1 MVKYIISAADI
12 HIKNLRR
19 QEEYQELL
27 NKFIE
32 QCKEFVNEHNTDEV
46 RIVLAGDILHN
57 KLDISCE
64 AYALCSWF
72 LKQLDS
78 IAKTIVILGNHD
90 ANLQNTTRLDPLSL
104 IFSLNKFKQTY
115 FLDKELNYE
124 SGVIEDDNILW
135 CLYSAFDN
143 FTKPDLSEINR
154 EGKTLVGLFHGTVV
168 NASTDAGYIA
178 DKGVS
183 ASIFKDLDFVIMGHI
198 HKFQCINTDGVPL
211 VYCGSLIQQDHGEN
225 IDGHGYVIWDVE
237 NVTYEKH
244 DINNNDYG
252 FYTFQINDINDI
264 SLNDEELINV

>member
-19 QEEYQELL
+19 QDEYQIQLK
-27 NKFIE
+27 KFVDE
-32 QCKEFVNEHNTDEV
+32 CKEFASKHNPEEI

-64 AYALCSWF
+64 AYALCTWF

-90 ANLQNTTRLDPLSL
+90 ANLQNLSRLDPLSL

-143 FTKPDLSEINR
+143 FSAPEISTINT
-154 EGKTLVGLFHGTVV
+154 ENKTCVGLFHGTIV
-168 NASTDAGYIA
+168 NASTDTGYIA

-183 ASIFKDLDFVIMGHI
+183 ASIFKNLDFAILGHI
-198 HKFQCINTDGVPL
+198 HKFQCIDTDGVPL

-225 IDGHGYVIWDVE
+225 LNGHGYVIWDVE

-244 DINNNDYG
+244 DLSNNEYG
-252 FYTFQINDINDI
+252 FYTFQINDIDDI
-264 SLNDEELINV
+264 SLNDEELINL

>member
-32 QCKEFVNEHNTDEV
+32 QCKEFVNKHNSDEV

-72 LKQLDS
+72 FKQLDS

-124 SGVIEDDNILW
+124 SGVIEDDNIKIFSLELFGLPINACTILLQYFAMLYNKLTSSGK
-135 CLYSAFDN
+135 CLLHQHYA
-143 FTKPDLSEINR
+143 
-154 EGKTLVGLFHGTVV
+154 
-168 NASTDAGYIA
+168 ASYN
-178 DKGVS
+178 
-183 ASIFKDLDFVIMGHI
+183 IFY
-198 HKFQCINTDGVPL
+198 HKHNP
-211 VYCGSLIQQDHGEN
+211 
-225 IDGHGYVIWDVE
+225 
-237 NVTYEKH
+237 
-244 DINNNDYG
+244 
-252 FYTFQINDINDI
+252 
-264 SLNDEELINV
+264 